1 MGSILSDSAVKSL
14 DGQEVIWQAQ
24 PRQAVA
30 LSCPAFELCYGG
42 AKGGGKTD
50 FLVIACIY
58 QIALCHEKW
67 IATGRR
73 QRGRYIIFRKNLK
86 NLADILVRQEE
97 IYPAIDPK
105 VSRPTQQKNYW
116 EFSSGY
122 RVENA
127 HLDGPTDHLGYH
139 GQELTGLGIDQAEE
153 ISEAVYLFLTM
164 QVRSKDADMRQLL
177 FVRVTANPGGPHAA
191 WIKDYFIRGC
201 VPHNT
206 IIKTSVKLRSGK
218 ERDTTKAFVP
228 ATLYDNKYLCED
240 GAYEASLMKLPE
252 HLRRMYLEGD
262 WDVVV
267 GAYFAHVWQR
277 AKHVIPSFSIPA
289 SWPIKFGLDWG
300 TSSPSCVLFAAK
312 DNDGNI
318 YFIDE
323 LYQPGIT
330 GRTFGEAMLK
340 KLELQKWSRDKKWT
354 VKEMYGVIDR
364 QAMAA
369 TGSDG
374 AGPSTPAA
382 GIQWCGWRIFPANK
396 DRAAGIEQWLERLLL
411 KPNGKPSVF
420 IFGDRCPKLAS
431 TMPQLMA
438 DAHNPNDVA
447 TDGDDHAFD
456 AGRFLLMD
464 WPVSNSREKKIK
476 GDRDVERWLEI
487 ARQRQANADE
497 YSDTI
502 HTGYGD

>member
-1 MGSILSDSAVKSL
+1 MTPSDSTVRSL

-24 PRQAVA
+24 PRQEVA

-50 FLVIACIY
+50 FLVIACIF
-58 QIALCHEKW
+58 QIALCHEKFM
-67 IATGRR
+67 ATGRK

-86 NLADILVRQEE
+86 NLADILQRQEE

-105 VSRPTQQKNYW
+105 VTRPTQQRNFW

-139 GQELTGLGIDQAEE
+139 GQELTGMGIDQAEE

-191 WIKDYFIRGC
+191 WIKEYFIRGC
-201 VPHNT
+201 MPHNT
-206 IIKTSVKLRSGK
+206 IIKTQVKLRSGK
-218 ERDTTKAFVP
+218 TRDTTKAFVP
-228 ATLYDNKYLCED
+228 ATLYDNKYLAED
-240 GAYEASLMKLPE
+240 GAYEASLMKMPE

-267 GAYFAHVWQR
+267 GARFAHLIKR
-277 AKHVIPSFSIPA
+277 GIHIIPSFSIPE

-300 TSSPSCVLFAAK
+300 STAPACTEWAAK

-323 LYQPGIT
+323 LYKPGVT
-330 GRTFGEAMLK
+330 GRTYGEEMLK
-340 KLELQKWSRDKKWT
+340 KLDLQRWSKKKKWG
-354 VKEMYGVIDR
+354 VKDMYGLIDR
-364 QAMAA
+364 QAMA
-369 TGSDG
+369 T
-374 AGPSTPAA
+374 PSAA
-382 GIQWCGWRIFPANK
+382 QKAASAASGIAWHGWRLFPADK
-396 DRAAGIEQWLERLLL
+396 DRHGRVEQWTERLLL
-411 KPNGKPSVF
+411 KENDKPSVY
-420 IFGDRCPKLAS
+420 IFADRCPHLV
-431 TMPQLMA
+431 TCLLQIMTDETDP
-438 DAHNPNDVA
+438 DDV
-447 TDGDDHAFD
+447 DSSGDDHAYD
-456 AGRFLLMD
+456 ASGFLLMD
-464 WPVSNSREKKIK
+464 WPMMNRSSI
-476 GDRDVERWLEI
+476 
-487 ARQRQANADE
+487 
-497 YSDTI
+497 S
-502 HTGYGD
+502 